1 MPHPT
6 TMQNPPGTSGH
17 GLSSQCSGVT
27 PMRDVERLASF
38 VGGIALAYY
47 GLRRSLGHLALIAG
61 GSALIYHAIKGSRPR
76 LRGAAEPD
84 EPSGDR
90 QRH

>member
-1 MPHPT
+1 
-6 TMQNPPGTSGH
+6 
-17 GLSSQCSGVT
+17 
-27 PMRDVERLASF
+27 MRDVECLASL

-76 LRGAAEPD
+76 RLRGAAEPD
-84 EPSGDR
+84 EQSGDR
-90 QRH
+90 QRR